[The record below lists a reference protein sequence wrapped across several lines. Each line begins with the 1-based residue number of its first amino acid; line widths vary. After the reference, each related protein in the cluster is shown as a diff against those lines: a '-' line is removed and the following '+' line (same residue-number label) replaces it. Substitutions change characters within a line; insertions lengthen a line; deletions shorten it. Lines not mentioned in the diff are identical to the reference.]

1 MVVKFDQIRKDP
13 VTGEKVVGFPG
24 VWRYSKIKEAQ
35 RVTAVPL
42 PEEYIIPCVADIFH
56 RDQGGQGSC
65 FPGNTEVLMEDFT
78 YKPISKI
85 TVGDRVVSHL
95 GNIKRVTETMKRKW
109 QGNLIKFKIYG
120 LNKQIECTLE
130 HPIYTARGWVE
141 AKDLTEDDFV
151 AIPKLDGLVSDKT
164 RWSFEKDSDFL
175 WVLGL
180 YLAEGSLDLQ
190 RVCFSLGSTEM
201 EYAERIK
208 NTMKRY
214 GGNVAINISKSRPT
228 CITVRLQGEK
238 WVDIFRE
245 LGNEYCDGKELNS
258 RLMFLSPELQK
269 NIFDGWNAG
278 DGHYKEKIDTHQ
290 VVTTSPKLLRQMHH
304 ILMRC
309 GVRGNTQNRTKYEE
323 RKDAYCLEIPPKKII
338 NSSTTRFGYFSDGFY
353 YSQIRSKM
361 KEVYHGEHVYNLDV
375 DDDHSYIVNT
385 VAVHNCVGE
394 AMSEVMD
401 SVYMK
406 ITGDKPT
413 AEEKAKAQY
422 NIQKPIGPYKTTID
436 VGYPQTFSDACSY
449 FKSRELGHVTVP
461 SGSFIDYA
469 ILAAI
474 KVGICRQWQWWLSQ
488 SGTAEWPFPFPDVDP
503 ETSEKAMDTAAK
515 HTIEGYAQCTSP
527 ESIKRA
533 LFDHGWA
540 VLSAWE
546 VFENYNDGRYNGH
559 WPIPR
564 GASVGG
570 HAMAIVGWNKAGEF
584 IVLQSW
590 RSAGWPQ
597 LNYIPPGYWA
607 SGFIGAIV
615 PLDSSE
621 VEFGREVLYQKVTVN
636 CSDEANLTV
645 NGKFVSK
652 GTKFSVDLEIGTKA
666 TISAGATGWN
676 ETISV
681 ALNVTKDETNV
692 EIVFLNKPDTPP
704 TPPSPPTPP
713 LPPKPGSPGWVDALN
728 ARLKAIFDTLKKR
741 FKW

>member
-1 MVVKFDQIRKDP
+1 MVKFDKIRRDP

-35 RVTAVPL
+35 GVTAVTL
-42 PEEYIIPCVADIFH
+42 PDDYIIPCVADIFH

-65 FPGNTEVLMEDFT
+65 FPGNAEVLMEDFT

-85 TVGDRVVSHL
+85 TVGDRVISHL
-95 GNIKRVTETMKRKW
+95 GNIKRVTETMKRRW

-120 LNKQIECTLE
+120 LNKQIECTPE

-141 AKDLTEDDFV
+141 AKDLAEDDFV
-151 AIPKLDGLVSDKT
+151 AVPKLDNLVSDKT
-164 RWSFEKDSDFL
+164 RWSFEKDPDFL

-201 EYAERIK
+201 EYAERVK
-208 NTMKRY
+208 TTMKKY
-214 GGNVAINISKSRPT
+214 GGNVAIHISESKPT

-238 WVDIFRE
+238 WVNIFRE

-258 RLMFLSPELQK
+258 RLMFLLPELQTHL
-269 NIFDGWNAG
+269 FGGWNAG
-278 DGHYKEKIDTHQ
+278 DGHYKEKIDTTQ
-290 VVTTSPKLLRQMHH
+290 VVTTSPKLLRQMQH

-309 GVRGNTQNRTKYEE
+309 DVRGNAQNRTKYED
-323 RKDAYCLEIPPKKII
+323 RKDAYCLEISPKTIRNGTATK
-338 NSSTTRFGYFSDGFY
+338 FGYFSDGFY
-353 YSQIRSKM
+353 YSKVRSIV
-361 KEVYHGEHVYNLDV
+361 KEIYYGEHVYNLDV

-406 ITGDKPT
+406 LTGDIPT
-413 AEEKAKAQY
+413 AADKAKAQF
-422 NIQKPIGPYKTTID
+422 NIQKPIGPYQTTID

-474 KVGICRQWQWWLSQ
+474 KVGTCRQWQWWLSQ
-488 SGTAEWPFPFPDVDP
+488 SGTAEWDFPYPDIDP
-503 ETSEKAMDTAAK
+503 ETTEKAMDTAAK
-515 HTIEGYAQCTSP
+515 HKIDGYAQCTSP

-540 VLSAWE
+540 VISAWE
-546 VFENYNDGRYNGH
+546 VFENYEQGRGDGH
-559 WPIPR
+559 WPLPR

-570 HAMAIVGWNKAGEF
+570 HAMAIVGWTKAGEF

-590 RSAGWPQ
+590 RKAGWPK
-597 LNYIPPGYWA
+597 LNYIPAGYWG

-615 PLDSSE
+615 PLDSTE
-621 VEFGREVLYQKVTVN
+621 AKFGRGALYQKVTVI
-636 CSDEANLTV
+636 CSDDANLTV
-645 NGKFVSK
+645 NSKFISK
-652 GTKFSVDLEIGTKA
+652 GLNFSVDLEIDKRA
-666 TISAGATGWN
+666 TISASATGWN
-676 ETISV
+676 ETIV
-681 ALNVTKDETNV
+681 KMVDVTKDTKEVKIT
-692 EIVFLNKPDTPP
+692 FLNKPTTPPKPPNPPIPP
-704 TPPSPPTPP
+704 TPT
-713 LPPKPGSPGWVDALN
+713 PKPSLKDRIN
-728 ARLKAIFDTLKKR
+728 AMIERIKKK
-741 FKW
+741 FNW